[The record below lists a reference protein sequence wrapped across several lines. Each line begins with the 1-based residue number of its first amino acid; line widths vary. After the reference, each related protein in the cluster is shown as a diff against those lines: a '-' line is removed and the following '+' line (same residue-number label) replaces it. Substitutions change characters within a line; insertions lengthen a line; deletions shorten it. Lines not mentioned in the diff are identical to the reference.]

1 MLGRKLHWAT
11 SKSPVEQII
20 EAVVGD
26 GFTVNREAGRLFH
39 GWHTL
44 QDLKDTEANARKR
57 KWRAGAERFGMAIIG
72 GVLLVVPVVIM
83 SLNTSRTKSLITLSA
98 SVLVF
103 AFVVAGGADEA
114 SPQEVIGATAAYAAV
129 LAVFLGAS
137 AGSPTGT

>member
-1 MLGRKLHWAT
+1 M
-11 SKSPVEQII
+11 
-20 EAVVGD
+20 
-26 GFTVNREAGRLFH
+26 
-39 GWHTL
+39 
-44 QDLKDTEANARKR
+44 
-57 KWRAGAERFGMAIIG
+57 
-72 GVLLVVPVVIM
+72 IM
-83 SLNTSRTKSLITLSA
+83 SFNTSRTKSLITLSA